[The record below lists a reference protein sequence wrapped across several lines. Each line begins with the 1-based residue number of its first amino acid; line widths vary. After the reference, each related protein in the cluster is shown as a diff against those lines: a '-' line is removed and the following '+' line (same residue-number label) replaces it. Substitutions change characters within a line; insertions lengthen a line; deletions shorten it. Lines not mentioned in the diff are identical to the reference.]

1 MRDILITLRVFAA
14 CFITLLGLG
23 FIAKA
28 QDGGQVLVGA
38 ILGAIGLTFFL
49 LLWLGRRQ

>member
-14 CFITLLGLG
+14 FFITLLGL
-23 FIAKA
+23 ALLA
-28 QDGGQVLVGA
+28 RPQNGGQILVGA